1 MNKQVFY
8 QQDNVDKYFLSPY
21 TDIIKLSAS
30 KVILRRR
37 DTKKNVVL
45 TLSDEKSLD
54 NILNILENGIQNEDI
69 IDIFG
74 KFNLFELLLRNG
86 VMEGVK
92 NYL

>member
-86 VMEGVK
+86 VIE
-92 NYL
+92 

>member
-8 QQDNVDKYFLSPY
+8 QQDNADKYFLSPY
-21 TDIIKLSAS
+21 TDVIKLSAS

-45 TLSDEKSLD
+45 TVSDEKSLK
-54 NILNILENGIQNEDI
+54 NILNILKNGIQNEDI

-74 KFNLFELLLRNG
+74 KFSLFELLLRNG
-86 VMEGVK
+86 VIE
-92 NYL
+92 

>member
-8 QQDNVDKYFLSPY
+8 RQDNVDKYFLSPY

-45 TLSDEKSLD
+45 TLSDEKSLE
-54 NILNILENGIQNEDI
+54 NILNILENGMQNEDI
-69 IDIFG
+69 IGIFG

-86 VMEGVK
+86 VIE
-92 NYL
+92 

>member
-30 KVILRRR
+30 KVILRRS

-86 VMEGVK
+86 VIE
-92 NYL
+92 

>member
-8 QQDNVDKYFLSPY
+8 QKDNVDKYFLSPY
-21 TDIIKLSAS
+21 TDVIKLSAY

-45 TLSDEKSLD
+45 TLSDENSME
-54 NILNILENGIQNEDI
+54 NILNILKKGIQNEDI

-74 KFNLFELLLRNG
+74 KYSLFELLLRNG
-86 VMEGVK
+86 VIE
-92 NYL
+92 